1 MDLQGKQAEL
11 KSSYDAARFQFI
23 SSELDLAITFCQ
35 IAESSEDR
43 SKSERNAQHAQKAYQ
58 AATHF
63 LNETELTKAQQQEI
77 QDKIEQ
83 LSALLET
90 LGNSSAPRA
99 RLPR

>member
-43 SKSERNAQHAQKAYQ
+43 SKSERN
-58 AATHF
+58 
-63 LNETELTKAQQQEI
+63 
-77 QDKIEQ
+77 D
-83 LSALLET
+83 
-90 LGNSSAPRA
+90 
-99 RLPR
+99 RLIGDLAHRFDV